1 VLGGKVQEFVVDLLG
16 VVACQS
22 AVTYHRIP
30 VYTHQAAGRAD
41 AAAFVDVL

>member
-1 VLGGKVQEFVVDLLG
+1 MHLLS

-22 AVTYHRIP
+22 AVTHHRVP
-30 VYTHQAAGRAD
+30 VYTHQAAGLAD